1 MSLDRNSRR
10 KVTGQVARL
19 SGEKT
24 VAVEVESVGVHAK
37 YGKVIRSSKNYLVH
51 DEENVS
57 KVGDTVEISEIRPV
71 SKRKTWRVVSVV
83 KKA

>member
-1 MSLDRNSRR
+1 MSVERNSRR
-10 KVTGQVARL
+10 KVTGQVARV
-19 SGEKT
+19 SGLKT
-24 VAVEVESVGVHAK
+24 VAVEVASVGVHAK

-57 KVGDTVEISEIRPV
+57 KVGDVVEISEVRPV